1 MFLIDLVNDYNR
13 GFHLNCVFNFYV
25 KFEYFTN
32 IPVSNLQYVFK
43 RKEKKTK
50 QTSLSVGDWCKNVLF
65 SSECVKSHD
74 LR

>member
-43 RKEKKTK
+43 RKEKKQNK
-50 QTSLSVGDWCKNVLF
+50 HHCQWGIGAKMFYFLLSVL
-65 SSECVKSHD
+65 SHMT
-74 LR
+74 